1 MQRFNNQQSK
11 RPFSVAECIPPFWVF
26 MMEYVETNVLRLFS
40 LQINLGMFAEQG
52 VAGCNQTEV
61 L

>member
-1 MQRFNNQQSK
+1 MQGFNNQQSK
-11 RPFSVAECIPPFWVF
+11 KPFSVAECIPPFWVF

-52 VAGCNQTEV
+52 VAG
-61 L
+61 